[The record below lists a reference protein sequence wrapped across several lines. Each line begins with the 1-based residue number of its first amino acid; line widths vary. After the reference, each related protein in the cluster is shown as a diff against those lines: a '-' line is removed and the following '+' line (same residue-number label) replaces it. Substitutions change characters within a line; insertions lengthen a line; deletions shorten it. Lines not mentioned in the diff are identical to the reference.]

1 VVTDDKRRWA
11 KPDPNGGIE
20 DVALLILEWLA
31 EHGVN
36 ALIKVNPE
44 RLAEGK
50 PAWTFVVSGG
60 DTCGGMRVDG
70 ATAGECLS
78 RGVIELREAG
88 VEIPFKP

>member
-1 VVTDDKRRWA
+1 MVTDKRRWA
-11 KPDPNGGIE
+11 KDDPESGIE
-20 DVALLILEWLA
+20 DSALLILEWLA

-36 ALIKVNPE
+36 ALIKVDPE

-60 DTCGGMRVDG
+60 ETCGGMRVEG

-78 RGVIELREAG
+78 RGVAELRDAG
-88 VEIPFKP
+88 VGVPF

>member
-1 VVTDDKRRWA
+1 VVTDKRRGA
-11 KPDPNGGIE
+11 KGDPESGIE
-20 DVALLILEWLA
+20 DAALLILQWLA

-60 DTCGGMRVDG
+60 ETCGGMRVDG
-70 ATAGECLS
+70 ATAGECLAL
-78 RGVIELREAG
+78 GVAELREAG
-88 VEIPFKP
+88 VAIPF